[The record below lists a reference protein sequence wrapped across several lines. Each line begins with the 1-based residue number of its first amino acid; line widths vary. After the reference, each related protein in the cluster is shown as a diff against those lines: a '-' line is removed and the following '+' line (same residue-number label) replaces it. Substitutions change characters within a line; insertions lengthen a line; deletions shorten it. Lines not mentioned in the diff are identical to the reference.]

1 MTEQAESKGENTM
14 ENFFAKPA
22 PSYTFEIF
30 PPKGNASTAGT
41 YAVIDSLVSFNPDLI
56 SVTYGAGGSSRDNT
70 VEITSGIQN
79 RYNVCGVAHLTCVGT
94 TRDDIRAILD
104 ELKSNNV
111 RNILALRGDLKDK
124 SDLGDFHHA
133 SELIKFIKDEYGD
146 SFDVFAACYPEKH
159 PEANSLEEDLQ
170 HLKEKC
176 DLGVK
181 ALISQLFFDNDI
193 FWNWK
198 EKARSIGITQ
208 PVIAGVMPITSA
220 SQISKV
226 VEMCGAS
233 VPERVRRFV
242 NAYGHHQGA
251 VKEAGIAYA
260 TEQIIDLLARGVEG
274 IHLYT
279 MNQADTVRRIDAGIR
294 SVLYVKRNELRSD
307 R

>member
-1 MTEQAESKGENTM
+1 MK
-14 ENFFAKPA
+14 NFFEQLT

-30 PPKGNASTAGT
+30 PPKGNKSTEGT
-41 YAVIDSLVSFNPDLI
+41 YGVIDSLVSFNPDLI

-70 VEITSGIQN
+70 VEIASGIQN
-79 RYNVCGVAHLTCVGT
+79 RYHTNGVAHLTCVGT
-94 TRDDIRAILD
+94 TSAELRAILD
-104 ELKSNNV
+104 QLKANGV

-124 SDLGDFHHA
+124 TDLGDFHYA
-133 SELIKFIKDEYGD
+133 SELIRFIKDNYGD
-146 SFDVFAACYPEKH
+146 DFDVFAACYPEKH
-159 PEANSLEEDLQ
+159 PEAPSMEEDLK

-176 DLGVK
+176 SLGVK

-193 FWNWK
+193 FCAWRD
-198 EKARSIGITQ
+198 KARAMGITQ
-208 PVIAGVMPITSA
+208 PIIAGVMPITA
-220 SQISKV
+220 AAQIPKV

-242 NAYGHHQGA
+242 EAYGHHQGA

-294 SVLYVKRNELRSD
+294 SVLYTKRYAVRSD
-307 R
+307 G

>member
-1 MTEQAESKGENTM
+1 MN
-14 ENFFAKPA
+14 NFFDKIA

-30 PPKGNASTAGT
+30 PPKGNKSTEGT
-41 YAVIDSLVSFNPDLI
+41 YGVIDSLVSFNPDLI

-70 VEITSGIQN
+70 VEIASGIQN
-79 RYNVCGVAHLTCVGT
+79 RYNTCGVAHLTCVGT
-94 TRDDIRAILD
+94 TKDDIRAILD
-104 ELKSNNV
+104 QLKANGV

-124 SDLGDFHHA
+124 SDLGDFHYA
-133 SELIKFIKDEYGD
+133 SELIKFIKDNYGD
-146 SFDVFAACYPEKH
+146 DFDVFAACYPEKH
-159 PEANSLEEDLQ
+159 PEAPSMDEDLR

-193 FWNWK
+193 FCAWRD
-198 EKARSIGITQ
+198 KARAMGITQ
-208 PVIAGVMPITSA
+208 PIIAGVMPITA
-220 SQISKV
+220 AAQIPKV

-242 NAYGHHQGA
+242 DVYGHHQGA

-260 TEQIIDLLARGVEG
+260 TEQIIDLLARDVEG

-279 MNQADTVRRIDAGIR
+279 MNQADTVRRIDSGIR
-294 SVLYVKRNELRSD
+294 SVLYTKRYAVHTNR
-307 R
+307 

>member
-1 MTEQAESKGENTM
+1 M
-14 ENFFAKPA
+14 ENFFTKPA

-70 VEITSGIQN
+70 VEIASGIQN
-79 RYNVCGVAHLTCVGT
+79 KYHVCGVAHLTCVGS
-94 TRDDIRAILD
+94 TRENIRSILD
-104 ELKSNNV
+104 QLKANNV
-111 RNILALRGDLKDK
+111 RNILALRGDLKDE
-124 SDLGDFHHA
+124 SDLGEFHHA
-133 SELIKFIKDEYGD
+133 SELIEFIKGEYGD
-146 SFDVFAACYPEKH
+146 DFDVFAACYPEKH
-159 PEANSLEEDLQ
+159 PEAGSVEEDLK

-176 DLGVK
+176 KLGVK

-193 FWNWK
+193 FSDWK
-198 EKARSIGITQ
+198 ERVRDMGITQ
-208 PVIAGVMPITSA
+208 PVIAGIMPITSA
-220 SQISKV
+220 AQISKV

-242 NAYGHHQGA
+242 NAYGHHAGA

-260 TEQIIDLLARGVEG
+260 TEQIVDLLARGVEG

-294 SVLYVKRNELRSD
+294 SVLYTKRYELYRQQ
-307 R
+307 

>member
-1 MTEQAESKGENTM
+1 MDS
-14 ENFFAKPA
+14 FFDKLA

-30 PPKGNASTAGT
+30 PPKGNKSTEGT
-41 YAVIDSLVSFNPDLI
+41 YGVIDSLVSFNPDLI

-70 VEITSGIQN
+70 VEIAAGIQN
-79 RYNVCGVAHLTCVGT
+79 RYHTNGVAHLTCVGT
-94 TRDDIRAILD
+94 TRAELKEILD
-104 ELKSNNV
+104 RLKANNV
-111 RNILALRGDLKDK
+111 RNVLALRGDLKDK

-133 SELIKFIKDEYGD
+133 SELIAFIHEEYGD
-146 SFDVFAACYPEKH
+146 DFDIFAACYPEKH
-159 PEANSLEEDLQ
+159 PEADSVEQDLY

-176 DLGVK
+176 KLGVK
-181 ALISQLFFDNDI
+181 GLISQLFFDNDI
-193 FWNWK
+193 FCNWR
-198 EKARSIGITQ
+198 ERARDMGITQ
-208 PVIAGVMPITSA
+208 PIIAGIMPITA
-220 SQISKV
+220 AAQIPKV

-242 NAYGHHQGA
+242 ASYGHHQGA

-294 SVLYVKRNELRSD
+294 SVLYTKRYAVRSNG
-307 R
+307 

>member
-1 MTEQAESKGENTM
+1 MES
-14 ENFFAKPA
+14 FFTKPA
-22 PSYTFEIF
+22 PSYTYEIF
-30 PPKGNASTAGT
+30 PPKGNKSTEAT
-41 YAVIDSLVSFNPDLI
+41 YGVIDSLVSFNPDLI

-70 VEITSGIQN
+70 VEIASGIQN
-79 RYNVCGVAHLTCVGT
+79 KYKVCGVAHLTCVGS
-94 TRDDIRAILD
+94 TRENIRSILD
-104 ELKSNNV
+104 QLKANGV
-111 RNILALRGDLKDK
+111 RNILALRGDLKDR
-124 SDLGDFHHA
+124 SDLEDFHYA
-133 SELIKFIKDEYGD
+133 SELIKFIKGEYGD
-146 SFDVFAACYPEKH
+146 DFDVFAACYPEKH
-159 PEANSLEEDLQ
+159 PEAKSMEEDLQ

-198 EKARSIGITQ
+198 EKARAMGITQ
-208 PVIAGVMPITSA
+208 PIIAGIMPITAA

-233 VPERVRRFV
+233 VPDRVRRFV
-242 NAYGHHQGA
+242 NMYGHHQGA

-260 TEQIIDLLARGVEG
+260 TEQIIDLLARGVDG

-294 SVLYVKRNELRSD
+294 SILYVMRNEFHAD

>member
-1 MTEQAESKGENTM
+1 MD
-14 ENFFAKPA
+14 NFFEKLA

-30 PPKGNASTAGT
+30 PPKGNKSTEGT
-41 YAVIDSLVSFNPDLI
+41 YGVIDSLVSFNPDLI

-70 VEITSGIQN
+70 VEIASGIQN
-79 RYNVCGVAHLTCVGT
+79 KYKVCGVAHLTCVGT
-94 TRDDIRAILD
+94 TKTDIKNIL
-104 ELKSNNV
+104 ERLKENNV
-111 RNILALRGDLKDK
+111 KNILALRGDLKDET
-124 SDLGDFHHA
+124 DLGEFHHA

-146 SFDVFAACYPEKH
+146 EFDVFAACYPEKH
-159 PEANSLEEDLQ
+159 PEAKSVEEDLIY
-170 HLKEKC
+170 LKQKC

-193 FWNWK
+193 FCSWR
-198 EKARSIGITQ
+198 EKVRSMGITQ
-208 PVIAGVMPITSA
+208 PIIAGIMPITSA

-260 TEQIIDLLARGVEG
+260 TEQIIDLLARDVEG

-294 SVLYVKRNELRSD
+294 SVLYTKRYAVRTD

>member
-1 MTEQAESKGENTM
+1 MQ
-14 ENFFAKPA
+14 NFFEKLA

-79 RYNVCGVAHLTCVGT
+79 KYNVCGVAHLTCVGT
-94 TRDDIRAILD
+94 TRKELRDILER
-104 ELKSNNV
+104 LKANNV
-111 RNILALRGDLKDK
+111 RNILALRGDLKDE
-124 SDLGDFHHA
+124 SDLGEFHHA
-133 SELIKFIKDEYGD
+133 SELIAFIKEEYGND
-146 SFDVFAACYPEKH
+146 FDVFAACYPEKH
-159 PEANSLEEDLQ
+159 PEAPSLEEDLR

-181 ALISQLFFDNDI
+181 GLISQLFFDNDI
-193 FWNWK
+193 FCEWR
-198 EKARSIGITQ
+198 EKARAIGITQ
-208 PVIAGVMPITSA
+208 PIIAGVMPITSA
-220 SQISKV
+220 AQISKV
-226 VEMCGAS
+226 VELCGAS
-233 VPERVRRFV
+233 VPTRVRRFV
-242 NAYGHHQGA
+242 DAYGHHQGA

-260 TEQIIDLLARGVEG
+260 TEQIIDLLARDVEG

-294 SVLYVKRNELRSD
+294 SVLYTRRYAVRSNG
-307 R
+307 

>member
-1 MTEQAESKGENTM
+1 MDR
-14 ENFFAKPA
+14 FFDKLA

-30 PPKGNASTAGT
+30 PPKGNKSTEGT
-41 YAVIDSLVSFNPDLI
+41 YGVIDSLVSFNPDLI

-70 VEITSGIQN
+70 VEIASGIQN
-79 RYNVCGVAHLTCVGT
+79 RYHTCGVAHLTCVGT
-94 TRDDIRAILD
+94 TRAELKAILD
-104 ELKSNNV
+104 QLKANNV
-111 RNILALRGDLKDK
+111 RNILALRGDLPAGAE
-124 SDLGDFHHA
+124 LGDFHHA
-133 SELIKFIKDEYGD
+133 SELIAFIHEEYGD
-146 SFDVFAACYPEKH
+146 DFDIFAACYPEKH
-159 PEANSLEEDLQ
+159 PEAKSVDDDLYY
-170 HLKEKC
+170 LKEKC
-176 DLGVK
+176 KLGVK
-181 ALISQLFFDNDI
+181 GLISQLFFDNDI
-193 FWNWK
+193 FWNWR

-208 PVIAGVMPITSA
+208 PIIAGVMPITSA
-220 SQISKV
+220 AQISKV

-279 MNQADTVRRIDAGIR
+279 MNQADTVRRIDSGIR
-294 SVLYVKRNELRSD
+294 SVLYTKRYEVSAD

>member
-1 MTEQAESKGENTM
+1 M

-70 VEITSGIQN
+70 VEIASGIQN
-79 RYNVCGVAHLTCVGT
+79 KYNVCGVAHLTCVGT
-94 TRDDIRAILD
+94 TRENIREILNR
-104 ELKSNNV
+104 LKSNGV

-133 SELIKFIKDEYGD
+133 SELISFIKNEFGND
-146 SFDVFAACYPEKH
+146 FDVFAACYPEKH
-159 PEANSLEEDLQ
+159 PEAKSVEEDLI

-181 ALISQLFFDNDI
+181 GLISQLFFDNDI
-193 FWNWK
+193 FCEWR
-198 EKARSIGITQ
+198 ERARAMGVTQ
-208 PVIAGVMPITSA
+208 PIIAGIMPITSA
-220 SQISKV
+220 SQIEKV

-260 TEQIIDLLARGVEG
+260 TEQIIDLLARDVEG

-294 SVLYVKRNELRSD
+294 SVLYTKRYAVRSN
-307 R
+307 